1 MAQINPVFLNGKLVP
16 IEQAS
21 VSVLDRGFIFG
32 DGVYELVPVYS
43 RVPFRLDE
51 HLTRL
56 ERSLG
61 EAKIRNPYSRAQW
74 RSNIYQVIDGQ
85 TFDDQ
90 GVYFQVTRG
99 VAKRDHAFPKSLE
112 PTVFMMSN
120 PLVSPPQ
127 AQVDKGGAAVSA
139 TDNRWLRCDIK
150 SISLIGNCLLR
161 QMSAEAGAVETILFR
176 DGKLTEASASNVFI
190 VKRGVI
196 HSPPK
201 SNLILPG
208 ITYDVVSELARAN
221 NLPIE
226 FRDVGEAQVRAADEI
241 WVTSSSKEVLAIVE
255 LDGKPVGKAPLLET
269 SFLGVLKDQGISPGE
284 KLSRPQPALI
294 FVQQLALRQIPYLQL
309 AAARSGGQ
317 PFEIG

>member
-1 MAQINPVFLNGKLVP
+1 MAEMNPVFLNGKLVP
-16 IEQAS
+16 LEQAN

-74 RSNIYQVIDGQ
+74 RSHVYQLVDAQ
-85 TFDDQ
+85 AFDDQ

-120 PLVSPPQ
+120 PLLSPPQ
-127 AQVDKGGAAVSA
+127 AQVEKGGAAVSA

-208 ITYDVVSELARAN
+208 ITYDVVSELAHAN
-221 NLPIE
+221 HLPIE
-226 FRDVGEAQVRAADEI
+226 FRQVSEAEVRAADEI

-255 LDGKPVGKAPLLET
+255 LDGKRVGD
-269 SFLGVLKDQGISPGE
+269 GRPG
-284 KLSRPQPALI
+284 PA
-294 FVQQLALRQIPYLQL
+294 FRRMHQLYQEFKQKVMRAGKREALQV
-309 AAARSGGQ
+309 
-317 PFEIG
+317 